1 MGGNVG
7 CTLVG
12 YVISCVNLLLSA
24 MLFWSVATVGDP
36 DPDEDTTSP
45 EMDVQEQEELIQRGT
60 IYSPES
66 MNSAGYIHN
75 DTGHDLLHR

>member
-1 MGGNVG
+1 MSQDDAALPIEDEQSIHMQAQAAGE
-7 CTLVG
+7 
-12 YVISCVNLLLSA
+12 
-24 MLFWSVATVGDP
+24 MMATVGDP

-45 EMDVQEQEELIQRGT
+45 EMVVQEQEELIQRGT

-66 MNSAGYIHN
+66 MNSAGYIDN